1 MPAIRSFPGR
11 AHKAHRTGT
20 LGYDTK
26 GSDVSQIAI
35 LGAIETG
42 LLFGLVAIGV
52 FLSFRILNFPDL
64 TVDGSLPL
72 GAAVAA
78 TLILA
83 GVNPWL
89 STAAAFFAGAGAG
102 LVTAWLNVR
111 LRILH
116 LLASILVMIS
126 LHTVNLRIM
135 GRPNVALLGE
145 PTIFSAF
152 EGLDIPYFWLNPAV
166 LLLGVLVTGYL
177 VTRFLRSEM
186 GLGMRATGANPRMA
200 AAQGIHTGRM
210 TLLGIALSN
219 ALVALAGALF
229 AQIQGAA
236 DITMGIGTI
245 VIGLAAVIVGEALV
259 PPKTIVR
266 AVVGAVIGSIIYR
279 FAVAFALNAEFI
291 GLQAQDLKLITAVLI
306 VVAMVLPG
314 LRTKRAMQRRAR
326 ATPANKGGQ
335 G

>member
-1 MPAIRSFPGR
+1 M
-11 AHKAHRTGT
+11 
-20 LGYDTK
+20 
-26 GSDVSQIAI
+26 SQIAI

-89 STAAAFFAGAGAG
+89 STVAAFFAGAGAG

-145 PTIFSAF
+145 PTVFSAF
-152 EGLDIPYFWLNPAV
+152 EGLDIPYYWLNPAV
-166 LLLGVLVTGYL
+166 LLVVVLVTGYL
-177 VTRFLRSEM
+177 ITRFLGSEM

-200 AAQGIHTGRM
+200 SAQGIHTGRM

-266 AVVGAVIGSIIYR
+266 AVIGAVIGSIIYR

-291 GLQAQDLKLITAVLI
+291 GLQAQDLKLITAVLV

>member
-1 MPAIRSFPGR
+1 MS
-11 AHKAHRTGT
+11 
-20 LGYDTK
+20 L
-26 GSDVSQIAI
+26 IAI
-35 LGAIETG
+35 LGAVETG

-83 GVNPWL
+83 DISPFIATV
-89 STAAAFFAGAGAG
+89 AAFFAGCLAG

-111 LRILH
+111 LKILH

-126 LHTVNLRIM
+126 LHTVNLRVM
-135 GRPNVALLGE
+135 GKPNTALLGE
-145 PTIFSAF
+145 STVFTPF
-152 EGLDIPYFWLNPAV
+152 EGLGVPFYWINPTV
-166 LLLGVLVTGYL
+166 LLVVLLAAVFL
-177 VTRFLRSEM
+177 VNRFLGSEM

-219 ALVALAGALF
+219 GLVALAGALF

-245 VIGLAAVIVGEALV
+245 VIGLAAVILGEALL
-259 PPKTIVR
+259 PPKTVLR
-266 AVVGAVIGSIIYR
+266 AIIGAVIGSIIYR
-279 FAVAFALNAEFI
+279 FAVAFALNADFI
-291 GLQAQDLKLITAVLI
+291 GLQAQDLKLITAVLV
-306 VVAMVLPG
+306 VVAMTVPG

-326 ATPANKGGQ
+326 AAAANKGGDAAP
-335 G
+335 